1 MKRWGVPQRLI
12 LGLVP
17 INVRRHGLE
26 DPLLVEKVLGKV
38 FSPVPPVSLGPW
50 VRLMSQI
57 QGKRDPFPHKLGGTQ
72 AQPEDQNVN
81 FEGFLPPNPHPCWGS
96 QRTPSVMALCYLF

>member
-1 MKRWGVPQRLI
+1 MKRWGVPQRLT

-26 DPLLVEKVLGKV
+26 DPLPVEKALGKV
-38 FSPVPPVSLGPW
+38 FSPVPPGSLGPW
-50 VRLMSQI
+50 VRLVSQI

-81 FEGFLPPNPHPCWGS
+81 FEGILPPN
-96 QRTPSVMALCYLF
+96 TPTPAGVHREPPL

>member
-1 MKRWGVPQRLI
+1 MKRWEVPRRLI

-17 INVRRHGLE
+17 VNVSRHDLE
-26 DPLLVEKVLGKV
+26 DPLPVEKVLGKV

-57 QGKRDPFPHKLGGTQ
+57 QGKRDPFPHKLGGSQ
-72 AQPEDQNVN
+72 AQPEGQNVN
-81 FEGFLPPNPHPCWGS
+81 FEGFLPLNPPPAGVHREP
-96 QRTPSVMALCYLF
+96 PL